1 MSSSENK
8 GSFPLSRESV
18 LVIVGFDWLVYAVN
32 MLSELSAVTLV
43 AVGFSLL
50 AGALCA
56 GLELRSEGRSFAYAF
71 GSAATASLLVALPL
85 PVMGTVLGM
94 LGLVWWMGTALTGSR
109 AQA

>member
-1 MSSSENK
+1 MSSSGNK

-56 GLELRSEGRSFAYAF
+56 GLEMRMERRSFAYAF
-71 GSAATASLLVALPL
+71 GSAATASLVVALPL
-85 PVMGTVLGM
+85 PVMGTVLAM